1 MPINIY
7 HTCLVQVP
15 DPSFDIPDV
24 RSLVGGKRII
34 EVSTFPFKTNFLILG
49 TEICT
54 KLQVMNSATQ
64 LNSEMTLRDWEEF
77 FMHPDRDDTKLNC
90 ISLEFS
96 NTRMEE
102 RVIAPR
108 VVRQIDWV
116 DHVWPR

>member
-1 MPINIY
+1 
-7 HTCLVQVP
+7 
-15 DPSFDIPDV
+15 
-24 RSLVGGKRII
+24 
-34 EVSTFPFKTNFLILG
+34 
-49 TEICT
+49 
-54 KLQVMNSATQ
+54 
-64 LNSEMTLRDWEEF
+64 MTLRDWEEF

-102 RVIAPR
+102 RVAAPR

>member
-1 MPINIY
+1 MQNTVVRKTI
-7 HTCLVQVP
+7 
-15 DPSFDIPDV
+15 SFD
-24 RSLVGGKRII
+24 GW
-34 EVSTFPFKTNFLILG
+34 
-49 TEICT
+49 
-54 KLQVMNSATQ
+54 QVMNSATQ

-77 FMHPDRDDTKLNC
+77 FMHPERDDTKLNC

-102 RVIAPR
+102 RVAAPR

>member
-1 MPINIY
+1 MRLKI
-7 HTCLVQVP
+7 
-15 DPSFDIPDV
+15 
-24 RSLVGGKRII
+24 SLQ
-34 EVSTFPFKTNFLILG
+34 TNFLILV
-49 TEICT
+49 TENI